1 MLDFPHFGSIDL
13 TLALSVDGML
23 CRCSERTVE
32 KDGYALSAYAK
43 TLLPFGGW
51 TKSCT
56 TCTCI
61 LQTIG
66 ASSPAPPD

>member
-43 TLLPFGGW
+43 TLLPF
-51 TKSCT
+51 
-56 TCTCI
+56 
-61 LQTIG
+61 
-66 ASSPAPPD
+66 SPFRRMLPGMFYERE